1 MMQSRKGCQSLDE
14 DTMHGNVCHL
24 IELEYRISRRG
35 LKQTREERSHGVW
48 WILSLAEC
56 QMFDNRKEWEMQ
68 HSSRHIGTE
77 WGSSKDRCW
86 QCLPLALW
94 SMVWRR
100 GMRGATYM
108 LPTLWWICCLH
119 RTKWDWLHNIKW
131 NCESKWKVDFEEIK
145 SLEGT
150 AIFEKIRGLYEIGE
164 VWKD

>member
-1 MMQSRKGCQSLDE
+1 
-14 DTMHGNVCHL
+14 
-24 IELEYRISRRG
+24 
-35 LKQTREERSHGVW
+35 
-48 WILSLAEC
+48 
-56 QMFDNRKEWEMQ
+56 MQ
-68 HSSRHIGTE
+68 HSSRHIGPE

-145 SLEGT
+145 SLKGT
-150 AIFEKIRGLYEIGE
+150 AIFEKIRGLYEIGG
-164 VWKD
+164 VWKRLALCAIWWLRILKGWGFSKNQDLGGAVTRFEDVSSLTKTALFSTLWLRILEEWWFWSSEDQ